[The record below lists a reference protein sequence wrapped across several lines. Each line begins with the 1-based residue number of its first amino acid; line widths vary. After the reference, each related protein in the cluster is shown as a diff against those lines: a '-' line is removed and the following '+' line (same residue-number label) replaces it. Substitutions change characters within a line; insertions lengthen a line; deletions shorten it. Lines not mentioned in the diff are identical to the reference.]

1 MLSGF
6 GGSLSIKETTS
17 DAEDTGGETG
27 AILLNS
33 ASVRASSETGRWGT
47 STSRSSVLRLAV
59 EGSQRASGILASNYA
74 QTGGAQEIVSLGDE
88 GGMPI
93 TLGAADR
100 YLIRGFSWLS
110 DDTTPNSGGFL
121 NPFDLRSG
129 WTTDNLGGID
139 STGTKWFGLIP
150 TANVAGINAWT
161 APQGATVAGG
171 ATYMVYEHV
180 QSRRGNIILTRF
192 HATSSTNDD
201 DPTAPDVSLGD
212 AVGDFAGRPLMAF
225 LGEPLVAM
233 VQNLGQTNNPYASA
247 TATNA
252 VLSQGFT
259 TGSNATGYELQGIGV
274 NIEGSDSN
282 FPDGP
287 TSVSVAVHADS
298 GGKPGAKLFGLV
310 SPTEFAAGHS
320 FFEAPAGTTLAASTS
335 YVLVWTHLGGAS
347 HRLQRTLSDN
357 EDTDALT
364 DFSIANVFYRGAD
377 VDNLTANADD
387 NTLEIAVYGGLSA
400 TAATV
405 ATCSVAA
412 MQNQVWTATLTV
424 GEDVVTPAL
433 SLYGWNDS
441 GDFTGASLSDEEF
454 TFDGHT
460 YNLDEISTGQLL
472 FLEFSEFGDLA
483 TEATQNKLTLH
494 VGSQSFNVG
503 DATFAVALK
512 RISWG
517 SGFTLPTWA
526 ASDSVCLALT
536 EVVTPA
542 VIVTAPTVMGVSLTS
557 APGSDNTYGIGDS
570 VAATVT
576 FDAAVD
582 ITGTPQLELDF
593 DGTAKMAACATGT
606 NTTTMVCSY
615 TVAVGDLAPSGTAP
629 HGIAIGAN
637 KLTGGTI
644 TATGTTTAAVLTH
657 SAVASNFGHKVD
669 GIRPTLLTTGT
680 DAPTTF
686 VDGFRVHLSFSEPLG
701 AVDHDKI
708 TIRAN
713 GADQPTSAA
722 IENGVTVQVT
732 LATALT
738 TTSTNITV
746 ALAADAVKDDAGNGI
761 LAVAATAVT
770 NAITAG
776 DRAALVSCDATDA
789 AITGAVQALESGG
802 NTEVTDVTNLVADCT
817 TLLRLKDELQGTVS
831 LNWDPA
837 IQMWSQLTTGVDWD
851 GIRVSADLA
860 SGDRAHTPE
869 RGPGR
874 RYPGGL
880 GQPRRPDHLRPS
892 EQPTGRRRHEPEP
905 AHHADHLT
913 PVLHRPDRHHPGGP
927 ESAHRADSLRVEQQR
942 TDRPYPGPEPAHRA
956 GPCIPVLQPTERPNP
971 ELESARRDANLR
983 PVQQPTDRSNPTLE
997 RPRRPGGTISVEQ
1010 PVDGADSGLAQRADH
1025 PDHTVA
1031 QS

>member
-1 MLSGF
+1 MLSRF
-6 GGSLSIKETTS
+6 GASLSLKETTS

-27 AILLNS
+27 AILFNS

-74 QTGGAQEIVSLGDE
+74 QTGGQQEIVSLGDE

-100 YLIRGFSWLS
+100 YLIRGFSWIS

-139 STGTKWFGLIP
+139 SAGTKWFGLIP

-161 APQGATVAGG
+161 APQGATVAG
-171 ATYMVYEHV
+171 
-180 QSRRGNIILTRF
+180 
-192 HATSSTNDD
+192 
-201 DPTAPDVSLGD
+201 
-212 AVGDFAGRPLMAF
+212 DFAGRPLMAF
-225 LGEPLVAM
+225 LGELLVAM
-233 VQNLGQTNNPYASA
+233 VQNLGQTDNSWASA
-247 TATNA
+247 DSSNA

-259 TGSNATGYELQGIGV
+259 TGPNAAGYELQGIGI
-274 NIEGSDSN
+274 NIEGSSSSV
-282 FPDGP
+282 PDGP

-335 YVLVWTHLGGAS
+335 YVLLVWTHLGGAS
-347 HRLQRTLSDN
+347 HRLQRTASDN

-377 VDNLTANADD
+377 LANLSANSTNA
-387 NTLEIAVYGGLSA
+387 LEIAVYGGLSA

-405 ATCSVAA
+405 ATCRVAA

-441 GDFTGASLSDEEF
+441 VDFTGASLSDEEF

-503 DATFAVALK
+503 DATFSVAVK

-542 VIVTAPTVMGVSLTS
+542 VVVTAPTVTGVSLTS
-557 APGSDNTYGIGDS
+557 DPGTDNTYAISDT
-570 VAATVT
+570 VTATVT
-576 FDAAVD
+576 FSAAVD

-593 DGTAKMAACATGT
+593 AGTAKAAACATGT

-615 TVAVGDLAPSGTAP
+615 TVVAGDSAPNGV
-629 HGIAIGAN
+629 AIGAN

-644 TATGTTTAAVLTH
+644 TATGSTTNAADLTH
-657 SAVASNFGHKVD
+657 GLVAIDTGHKVD
-669 GIRPTLLTTGT
+669 GIRPTLVTTGT
-680 DAPTTF
+680 NAPTTST
-686 VDGFRVHLSFSEPLG
+686 DGTKVILIFKR
-701 AVDHDKI
+701 DH
-708 TIRAN
+708 
-713 GADQPTSAA
+713 Q
-722 IENGVTVQVT
+722 
-732 LATALT
+732 
-738 TTSTNITV
+738 
-746 ALAADAVKDDAGNGI
+746 
-761 LAVAATAVT
+761 
-770 NAITAG
+770 
-776 DRAALVSCDATDA
+776 
-789 AITGAVQALESGG
+789 
-802 NTEVTDVTNLVADCT
+802 
-817 TLLRLKDELQGTVS
+817 LRYSK
-831 LNWDPA
+831 
-837 IQMWSQLTTGVDWD
+837 
-851 GIRVSADLA
+851 
-860 SGDRAHTPE
+860 
-869 RGPGR
+869 
-874 RYPGGL
+874 
-880 GQPRRPDHLRPS
+880 PD
-892 EQPTGRRRHEPEP
+892 
-905 AHHADHLT
+905 
-913 PVLHRPDRHHPGGP
+913 HHPG
-927 ESAHRADSLRVEQQR
+927 QR
-942 TDRPYPGPEPAHRA
+942 HPRCVSD
-956 GPCIPVLQPTERPNP
+956 
-971 ELESARRDANLR
+971 RRDQR
-983 PVQQPTDRSNPTLE
+983 DH
-997 RPRRPGGTISVEQ
+997 RR
-1010 PVDGADSGLAQRADH
+1010 
-1025 PDHTVA
+1025 
-1031 QS
+1031 